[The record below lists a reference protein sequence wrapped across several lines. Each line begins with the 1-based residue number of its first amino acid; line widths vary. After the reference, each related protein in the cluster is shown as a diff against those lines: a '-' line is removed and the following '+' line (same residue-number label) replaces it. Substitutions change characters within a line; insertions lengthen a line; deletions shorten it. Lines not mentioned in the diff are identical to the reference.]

1 MMPGSGARLHQVA
14 RYQRTSARAC
24 ELPWASA
31 HPRRQSPVRAS
42 IPPDWEMGLKPLP
55 INKFVDVTW
64 HLTIT
69 SAPTVVRPKE
79 SRGRKGGTKK
89 WHALT
94 GAGS

>member
-1 MMPGSGARLHQVA
+1 MGFSSSEEAKPAPRLDP
-14 RYQRTSARAC
+14 TDC
-24 ELPWASA
+24 G
-31 HPRRQSPVRAS
+31 
-42 IPPDWEMGLKPLP
+42 MGLKPLS